1 MINLCVP
8 VIVRGRGLPKLPT
21 NRGVPVRAEWQAHI
35 DELLQTYQEKR
46 RQIQEM
52 QSKLEA
58 IEAEAEA
65 ADGMVRV
72 KVDRQGR
79 LASLDLDPR
88 VQRRLGATELAEAIM
103 EATKAAQT
111 EVTNLIREA
120 MQGLAPEGGA
130 EHGFDI
136 AKLLPERPDDINAV
150 RERLGIL
157 PP

>member
-1 MINLCVP
+1 M
-8 VIVRGRGLPKLPT
+8 
-21 NRGVPVRAEWQAHI
+21 RAEWRAHI

-46 RQIQEM
+46 QQIQEM

-58 IEAEAEA
+58 IEAEGEA

-79 LASLDLDPR
+79 TTSLELDPR
-88 VQRRLGATELAEAIM
+88 VQRRLGITELAEAIM
-103 EATKAAQT
+103 EATKDAQSQ
-111 EVTNLIREA
+111 VTDQMREA
-120 MQGLAPEGGA
+120 MRGLAPEGA
-130 EHGFDI
+130 ADEGFDI

>member
-1 MINLCVP
+1 M
-8 VIVRGRGLPKLPT
+8 
-21 NRGVPVRAEWQAHI
+21 RAEWQAHI

-52 QSKLEA
+52 QSRLEA

-79 LASLDLDPR
+79 LTSLELDPR
-88 VQRRLGATELAEAIM
+88 VQRKLGSEQLAEAIM
-103 EATKAAQT
+103 EATRDAQAQ
-111 EVTNLIREA
+111 VTDQMRTA
-120 MQGLAPEGGA
+120 MQGLAPEGAA
-130 EHGFDI
+130 ESGFDI
-136 AKLLPERPDDINAV
+136 AKLLPERPDDIDAI

-157 PP
+157 PR

>member
-1 MINLCVP
+1 M
-8 VIVRGRGLPKLPT
+8 
-21 NRGVPVRAEWQAHI
+21 RAEWQAHI

-111 EVTNLIREA
+111 QVTNLIREA
-120 MQGLAPEGGA
+120 MQGLAPEGAA

>member
-1 MINLCVP
+1 MINLCGP
-8 VIVRGRGLPKLPT
+8 VIVRGRGLSKLPT

-52 QSKLEA
+52 QSKLET

-72 KVDRQGR
+72 TVDRQGR
-79 LASLDLDPR
+79 LTSLELDPR
-88 VQRRLGATELAEAIM
+88 VQRRLGSAELAEAIM
-103 EATKAAQT
+103 EASKEAQSQ
-111 EVTNLIREA
+111 VADQMRAA
-120 MQGLAPEGGA
+120 MQDLVPEGA
-130 EHGFDI
+130 AKENFDI
-136 AKLLPERPDDINAV
+136 AKLLPERPDNIDAV

>member
-1 MINLCVP
+1 M
-8 VIVRGRGLPKLPT
+8 
-21 NRGVPVRAEWQAHI
+21 RAEWQAHI

-46 RQIQEM
+46 QQIQEM

-58 IEAEAEA
+58 VEAEAEA

-79 LASLDLDPR
+79 LTSLELDPR
-88 VQRRLGATELAEAIM
+88 VQRRLGPTELAEAIM
-103 EATKAAQT
+103 EASRDAQSQVT
-111 EVTNLIREA
+111 EQIRAA
-120 MQGLAPEGGA
+120 MQGLTPEGGG
-130 EHGFDI
+130 EQGFDL

>member
-1 MINLCVP
+1 M
-8 VIVRGRGLPKLPT
+8 
-21 NRGVPVRAEWQAHI
+21 RAEWQAHI

-52 QSKLEA
+52 QSKLET

-72 KVDRQGR
+72 TVDRQGR
-79 LASLDLDPR
+79 LTSLELDPR
-88 VQRRLGATELAEAIM
+88 VQRKLGSAELAEAIM
-103 EATKAAQT
+103 EASKEAQSQ
-111 EVTNLIREA
+111 VADQMRAA
-120 MQGLAPEGGA
+120 MQDLVPEGA
-130 EHGFDI
+130 AKENFDI
-136 AKLLPERPDDINAV
+136 AKLLPERPDNIDAV

>member
-1 MINLCVP
+1 M
-8 VIVRGRGLPKLPT
+8 
-21 NRGVPVRAEWQAHI
+21 RAEWQAHI

-79 LASLDLDPR
+79 LASLELDPR
-88 VQRRLGATELAEAIM
+88 VQRRLGSTELAEAIM
-103 EATKAAQT
+103 EATKDAQT
-111 EVTNLIREA
+111 QVTDLIREA
-120 MQGLAPEGGA
+120 MQGLAPEGAA

>member
-1 MINLCVP
+1 MN
-8 VIVRGRGLPKLPT
+8 
-21 NRGVPVRAEWQAHI
+21 AEWQAHI

-46 RQIQEM
+46 RQIQDM
-52 QSKLEA
+52 HSKLET

-79 LASLDLDPR
+79 LTSLELDPR

-103 EATKAAQT
+103 GASKDAQSQVAAQMRA
-111 EVTNLIREA
+111 VMRGI
-120 MQGLAPEGGA
+120 APEGAA
-130 EHGFDI
+130 EQGFDI

>member
-1 MINLCVP
+1 M
-8 VIVRGRGLPKLPT
+8 
-21 NRGVPVRAEWQAHI
+21 RAEWQAHI

-79 LASLDLDPR
+79 LTSLELDPR
-88 VQRRLGATELAEAIM
+88 VQRKLGSEQLAEAIM
-103 EATKAAQT
+103 EATRDAQT
-111 EVTNLIREA
+111 QVTDQMRAA
-120 MQGLAPEGGA
+120 MQGLAPEGAA
-130 EHGFDI
+130 ESGFDI
-136 AKLLPERPDDINAV
+136 AKLLPERPDDIDAI

-157 PP
+157 PR